1 MHPALQG
8 LSPSPG
14 RARRRRRTT
23 LGGLLC
29 GLALGILALAAPSA
43 AVELGLETSSA
54 VISGLPLRCE
64 LQITDL
70 EPGHTVEVD
79 LLVDGARVAT
89 QRLSQGTHELEL
101 DEVRLSG
108 GRHELMAVG
117 ENVSARVGLRVIPA
131 WLSVLPPLIAIVL
144 ALVTKEVL
152 LSLYLGV
159 FAGALFLAH
168 WNPFTALARS
178 IDRFI
183 APSVADPDQAAIL
196 VFTTL
201 LGGMVGLV
209 NRSGGTLAIVDRLQ
223 RFATNARRGQLA
235 TWVLGVLIFFDD
247 YSNTLIVGS
256 TMRPITDRLK
266 ISREKLAYIVDS
278 TAAPVASVFP
288 ISSWIGFEVGL
299 IAAAFTAV
307 GIPFNA
313 YTTFVA
319 SIPYRFYPIFALV
332 LGYTIAVSGRD
343 FGPMLAAE
351 RRARRTGKLLAD
363 DAVPL
368 ADFATESVTPP
379 EGTRRRAVNAFV
391 PILAVVVVT
400 VAGMMVSGAAG
411 LDRADFD
418 GSTAWLREVFGNAD
432 SIAALCWASLT
443 GLVLALLLPL
453 AQRVFSL
460 RAGLEAM
467 VGGFK
472 SVFLALI
479 VLVLAWSIGEVC
491 SELRTADYVVGLTS
505 GILSPHLL
513 PVIVFV
519 LSAAVAFATG
529 SSWGTL
535 GILMPLVV
543 PVAHSLSLAAGLSME
558 SAGYGTILVG
568 TISSVLAGSVW
579 GDHCSPISDTTILS
593 STASGCDHVAHV
605 RTQMPYALS
614 IGILGMLL
622 GDLPTAFGLSP
633 WISLVVGSAV
643 IVAGVRW
650 LGQPAAVEA

>member
-1 MHPALQG
+1 MHQSQG
-8 LSPSPG
+8 KSPSPRRG
-14 RARRRRRTT
+14 RERSRHASTC
-23 LGGLLC
+23 LLC
-29 GLALGILALAAPSA
+29 CLAAVVFLPA
-43 AVELGLETSSA
+43 GPARAVELALDTGSA
-54 VISGLPLRCE
+54 TISGLPLRFE
-64 LQITDL
+64 LEVTGL
-70 EPGHTVEVD
+70 EPEETIGVN
-79 LLVDGARVAT
+79 LAVDGQGVAT
-89 QRLSQGTHELEL
+89 QWLAVGSHELEL
-101 DEVRLSG
+101 AEVHLSAG
-108 GRHELMAVG
+108 SHELVATYG
-117 ENVSARVGLRVIPA
+117 ESLARTTLRVIPA
-131 WLSVLPPLIAIVL
+131 WLSILPPLIAIAL
-144 ALVTKEVL
+144 ALITKEVL
-152 LSLYLGV
+152 LSLYFGV
-159 FAGALFLAH
+159 FAGALFLFN

-201 LGGMVGLV
+201 LGGMVGLI
-209 NRSGGTLAIVDRLQ
+209 NRSGGTLAIVDRLR

-256 TMRPITDRLK
+256 TMRPITDRLR

-299 IAAAFTAV
+299 IAAAFAVV

-332 LGYTIAVSGRD
+332 LGFTIAISGRD
-343 FGPMLAAE
+343 FGPMLTAE

-368 ADFATESVTPP
+368 ADFGAEKVAPP
-379 EGTRRRAVNAFV
+379 EGTPKRAVNAFV
-391 PILAVVVVT
+391 PILAVVTVT
-400 VAGMMVSGAAG
+400 VGGMMISGGEG
-411 LDRADFD
+411 LSRADFP
-418 GSTAWLREVFGNAD
+418 STAAWLREVFGNAD
-432 SIAALCWASLT
+432 SIAALCWASLA
-443 GLVLALLLPL
+443 GVALALMLPFV
-453 AQRVFSL
+453 QRIFTL
-460 RAGLEAM
+460 REGLEAM
-467 VGGFK
+467 VDGFK

-479 VLVLAWSIGEVC
+479 VLILAWSIGGVC
-491 SELRTADYVVGLTS
+491 GELRTADFVVGLAS
-505 GILSPHLL
+505 GVLSPHLL
-513 PVIVFV
+513 PLIVFL

-543 PVAHSLSLAAGLSME
+543 PVAHSLSIDAGLTME
-558 SAGYGTILVG
+558 SPGYSTILVG

-593 STASGCDHVAHV
+593 SMASGCDHVAHV
-605 RTQMPYALS
+605 RTQMPYAVS
-614 IGILGMLL
+614 IGVLGMLL

-633 WISLVVGSAV
+633 WLSLAMGSAV
-643 IVAGVRW
+643 IVAGVLW
-650 LGQPAAVEA
+650 LGKKSAVEA